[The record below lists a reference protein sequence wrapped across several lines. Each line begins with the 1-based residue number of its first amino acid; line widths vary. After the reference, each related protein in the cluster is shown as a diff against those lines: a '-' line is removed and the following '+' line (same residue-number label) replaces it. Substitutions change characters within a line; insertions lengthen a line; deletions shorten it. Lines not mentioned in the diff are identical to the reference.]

1 MSERRS
7 RLRDATAD
15 AHRALDAQFGGM
27 AKRSDYIFYVR
38 MLTSFRSAIESRI
51 AALRGPVRPTLLSD
65 VLAEDCEDLGLEPVE
80 PVSPCAIDC
89 RGDAWFGAVYVL
101 EGSTLGAPMLFR
113 SASRFGFDEC
123 FGARHLA
130 RQLAARQ
137 NWREFVRYLDELPSV
152 DMALAIGAA
161 NATFDLAL
169 AAARQV
175 SHSTELL
182 DAR

>member
-15 AHRALDAQFGGM
+15 AHRALDAQFAGM

-38 MLTSFRSAIESRI
+38 MLTSFRSAIESRV
-51 AALRGPVRPTLLSD
+51 APPRGPFRPTLLSD
-65 VLAEDCEDLGLEPVE
+65 ILAEDCADLGLDVVE

-89 RGDAWFGAVYVL
+89 RGDAWLGAVYVL

-113 SASRFGFDEC
+113 SAARFGFDEC

-130 RQLAARQ
+130 RQLAARA
-137 NWREFVRYLDELPSV
+137 NWREFVSYLEGLPSV

-161 NATFDLAL
+161 NATFELAL

-175 SHSTELL
+175 RHAAELQ
-182 DAR
+182 DAP